1 MAEGATYQ
9 ITVTAIPTNGTA
21 EDGESATLSFAR
33 QPAPQ
38 VGTVDTP
45 QIGID
50 PASYE
55 DGGVYYVD
63 ADTTLFWGATG
74 DVAGYHVRITD
85 GQTDFINQDTQ
96 DTSYALSLD
105 DLAEGATYQITVTA
119 IPTNGTAEDGE
130 SATISFARV
139 PAQESEPVE
148 EQPAEEQPAEEQPA
162 EEQPVEEQQPS
173 SNPWD
178 APLNRDSD
186 AALIEQ
192 MQTVLADWGWLT
204 FDGEGAATRG
214 QLDEATVNAVLNFQT
229 YVNEQYA
236 QDGTQLTLID
246 PASGNP
252 EVGTD
257 TLKLL
262 FNDQSVV
269 ISPAG

>member
-1 MAEGATYQ
+1 M
-9 ITVTAIPTNGTA
+9 
-21 EDGESATLSFAR
+21 
-33 QPAPQ
+33 
-38 VGTVDTP
+38 
-45 QIGID
+45 
-50 PASYE
+50 
-55 DGGVYYVD
+55 
-63 ADTTLFWGATG
+63 
-74 DVAGYHVRITD
+74 
-85 GQTDFINQDTQ
+85 
-96 DTSYALSLD
+96 
-105 DLAEGATYQITVTA
+105 TA

-186 AALIEQ
+186 TALIEQ

-262 FNDQSVV
+262 FNDQSIV